1 MAGNGIREKGR
12 QVMARASA
20 GQIVVGTDGSAAAAA
35 ALRWAAAE
43 AGFRGVRLHVVYV
56 RDRYR
61 PEPAP
66 YAQPGESYADDL
78 PVPPETALRQAVHAA
93 LGPHLPPDCVLEA
106 AEGLPVHVLL
116 DRAEGARMLVLGSRL
131 AGIRRPDGPTVP
143 LGPVVR
149 DCVRG
154 APCPVVVVPPGYAES
169 PSPVAG
175 LVSRDAEPGGDS
187 QDLPE
192 AEPGG

>member
-1 MAGNGIREKGR
+1 M
-12 QVMARASA
+12 MARTSA
-20 GQIVVGTDGSAAAAA
+20 GHIVVGIDGSEAAAA

-43 AGFRGVRLHVVYV
+43 ARSRGVRLHVVYV

-66 YAQPGESYADDL
+66 YAPPGDSNGDDL
-78 PVPPETALRQAVHAA
+78 PAPPETALRQAVHAA
-93 LGPHLPPDCVLEA
+93 LGPHLPPDCLLEA

-116 DRAEGARMLVLGSRL
+116 DRAEGARMLVLGSRR

-143 LGPVVR
+143 LGPIVR

-187 QDLPE
+187 HDLPE

>member
-1 MAGNGIREKGR
+1 MRQKGR
-12 QVMARASA
+12 RVMMARASA
-20 GQIVVGTDGSAAAAA
+20 GQIVVGIDGSAAAAA

-43 AGFRGVRLHVVYV
+43 ARSRGVRLHVVYV
-56 RDRYR
+56 RDLYR

-66 YAQPGESYADDL
+66 YALPGDSYADDL

-93 LGPHLPPDCVLEA
+93 LGPDLPLGCLLEA
-106 AEGLPVHVLL
+106 AEGLPVRVLL
-116 DRAEGARMLVLGSRL
+116 DRAEGARLLVLGSRL

-169 PSPVAG
+169 PASPVAG
-175 LVSRDAEPGGDS
+175 QPCSRPGEP
-187 QDLPE
+187 
-192 AEPGG
+192 